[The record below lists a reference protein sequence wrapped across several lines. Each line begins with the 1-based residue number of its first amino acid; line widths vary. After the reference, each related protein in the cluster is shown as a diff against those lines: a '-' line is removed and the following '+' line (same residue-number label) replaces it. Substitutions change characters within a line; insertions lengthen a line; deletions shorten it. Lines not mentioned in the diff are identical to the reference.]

1 MRRKQLF
8 AILMA
13 GALSMGMTPSAAFA
27 AADTAAAQTEA
38 EGELAADEGTDAP
51 AEDPAASE
59 TPAETPETP
68 AEEPAETPVETPET
82 PTEEP
87 AETPAETPE
96 TTEADPTEVPA
107 AEEAGSGTIV
117 IGETAY
123 ATLEEAF
130 AKVPDSTT
138 EANDP
143 TYIKISSE
151 IELGK
156 TIDVPANKNIM
167 LVATAEDV
175 KIKRAADFAGSLF
188 SVSGGTFQIAG
199 GTVNDKDGK
208 IGTGSITVDG
218 TGDGTTAVIAPMVDV
233 QSGIFGISDGVTLS
247 GNANTSTDVNGG
259 AVNVASGAAF
269 YLLGGTVTGNT
280 AAQGGAVNS
289 ASGANVYLQGGTVT
303 GNTATLGGGIYSESA
318 VNVKGTVSVT
328 ENKDQNGAAS
338 NLVLA
343 GEGKI
348 NVTGATTGSTIGVQ
362 VKDAKAGVS
371 VVGLAEGV
379 TDVTLADVL
388 SQLTYEG
395 QTFTIGKDG
404 TLVNP
409 AEPTPTPTKKP
420 EPTPTKKP
428 EATATPTPTEKPEA
442 KAAIKIES
450 GKWTSHSSYEIKFH
464 TNINGLYQVD
474 WVKKGENAPEI
485 TVSGQK
491 IKADQSTTVTV
502 TDLPDYDVDIY
513 VTVISEKDSKNYKS
527 VKVDNSAQKRPEAPV
542 TPTPIPKTPAVTE
555 SKVQGFENAL
565 TFYPGTF
572 YDFRAIGAG
581 TDNADPHEGDVRW
594 VPQYWSMSANPSSKD
609 MHTTWKIGAAKG
621 IYKDTETT
629 YDIYVFFQKEVYS
642 GTEWQAQ
649 SGIIESV
656 RYQFKAAPLAQTSV
670 TPGVTGSDGTSGGDG
685 TTEESSDLTP
695 TTYADGTSGSASKS
709 AVSTGDESPVG
720 TMLALAAASILAG
733 GYVLVRRRKKEM

>member
-13 GALSMGMTPSAAFA
+13 GALSMGMAPSAAFA
-27 AADTAAAQTEA
+27 AADTVAAQAEA
-38 EGELAADEGTDAP
+38 EGELAAEEGTDAP

-59 TPAETPETP
+59 TPAETPDETP
-68 AEEPAETPVETPET
+68 SE
-82 PTEEP
+82 
-87 AETPAETPE
+87 ETPAETPE
-96 TTEADPTEVPA
+96 TPASDPTEVPA

-123 ATLEEAF
+123 ATLKEAF
-130 AKVPDSTT
+130 AAVPDSTA

-151 IELGK
+151 IELGE

-167 LVATAEDV
+167 LVATAEDI
-175 KIKRAADFAGSLF
+175 KIKRAAGFAGSLF

-199 GTVNDKDGK
+199 GTVNDKDGNA

-218 TGDGTTAVIAPMVDV
+218 TGDGTTAVTAPMVDV
-233 QSGIFGISDGVTLS
+233 QSGTFGISDGVTLS
-247 GNANTSTDVNGG
+247 GNANTSTEVNGG

-280 AAQGGAVNS
+280 AAQGGAVN
-289 ASGANVYLQGGTVT
+289 AVSGANVYLQGGTVT
-303 GNTATLGGGIYSESA
+303 GNTAALGGGIYSESA

-328 ENKDQNGAAS
+328 ENKDQNDAVS

-379 TDVTLADVL
+379 TDVTLAEVL
-388 SQLTYEG
+388 PQLTYEG
-395 QTFTIGKDG
+395 QTFTIGEDG

-409 AEPTPTPTKKP
+409 AEPT
-420 EPTPTKKP
+420 
-428 EATATPTPTEKPEA
+428 ATPTPTEKPEEEA
-442 KAAIKIES
+442 KITPKSCKWVGYDKVEIEFYSNIK
-450 GKWTSHSSYEIKFH
+450 GR
-464 TNINGLYQVD
+464 YQVT
-474 WVKKGENAPEI
+474 WVPKGSSKPDEVTFGGQLINADKLTKY
-485 TVSGQK
+485 TVEGLQDE
-491 IKADQSTTVTV
+491 A
-502 TDLPDYDVDIY
+502 VDIY
-513 VTVISEKDSKNYKS
+513 VIFMSEKNPDNKTLARFEPNYE
-527 VKVDNSAQKRPEAPV
+527 KRPSKPEEPK
-542 TPTPIPKTPAVTE
+542 PEPKTPAVTE

-621 IYKDTETT
+621 IYKDAETT

-656 RYQFKAAPLAQTSV
+656 KYQFKAAPLAQTSV
-670 TPGVTGSDGTSGGDG
+670 TPGVTGSDGTYGGDG
-685 TTEESSDLTP
+685 TTEGTSDLTP

-720 TMLALAAASILAG
+720 TMMALAAASILAG

>member
-13 GALSMGMTPSAAFA
+13 GALSMGMAPSAAFA
-27 AADTAAAQTEA
+27 AADTVAAQAEA
-38 EGELAADEGTDAP
+38 EGELAAEEGTDAP

-68 AEEPAETPVETPET
+68 AEEPAETPDETPSE
-82 PTEEP
+82 
-87 AETPAETPE
+87 ETPAETPE
-96 TTEADPTEVPA
+96 TQSADPTEVPA

-123 ATLEEAF
+123 ATLKEAF
-130 AKVPDSTT
+130 AAVPDSTA

-151 IELGK
+151 IELGE

-167 LVATAEDV
+167 LVATAEDI
-175 KIKRAADFAGSLF
+175 KIKRAAGFAGSLF

-199 GTVNDKDGK
+199 GTVNDKDGNA

-218 TGDGTTAVIAPMVDV
+218 TGDGTTAVTAPMVDV
-233 QSGIFGISDGVTLS
+233 QSGTFGISDGVTLS
-247 GNANTSTDVNGG
+247 GNANTSTEVNGG

-280 AAQGGAVNS
+280 AAQGGAVN
-289 ASGANVYLQGGTVT
+289 AVSGANVYLQGGTVT
-303 GNTATLGGGIYSESA
+303 GNTAALGGGIYSESA

-328 ENKDQNGAAS
+328 ENKDQNDAVS

-379 TDVTLADVL
+379 TDVTLAEVL
-388 SQLTYEG
+388 PQLTYEG
-395 QTFTIGKDG
+395 QTFTIGEDG

-409 AEPTPTPTKKP
+409 AEPT
-420 EPTPTKKP
+420 
-428 EATATPTPTEKPEA
+428 ATPTPTEKPEEEA
-442 KAAIKIES
+442 KITPKSCKWVGYDKVEIEFYSNIK
-450 GKWTSHSSYEIKFH
+450 GR
-464 TNINGLYQVD
+464 YQVT
-474 WVKKGENAPEI
+474 WVPKGSSKPDKVTFGGQLINADKLTKY
-485 TVSGQK
+485 TVEGLQDE
-491 IKADQSTTVTV
+491 A
-502 TDLPDYDVDIY
+502 VDIY
-513 VTVISEKDSKNYKS
+513 VIFMSEKNPDNKTLARFEPNYE
-527 VKVDNSAQKRPEAPV
+527 KRPSKPEEPK
-542 TPTPIPKTPAVTE
+542 PEPKTPAVTE

-621 IYKDTETT
+621 IYKDAETT

-656 RYQFKAAPLAQTSV
+656 KYQFKAAPLAQTSV
-670 TPGVTGSDGTSGGDG
+670 TPGVTGSDGTYGGDG
-685 TTEESSDLTP
+685 TTEGTSDLTP

-720 TMLALAAASILAG
+720 TMMALAAASILAG

>member
-1 MRRKQLF
+1 M
-8 AILMA
+8 
-13 GALSMGMTPSAAFA
+13 
-27 AADTAAAQTEA
+27 
-38 EGELAADEGTDAP
+38 
-51 AEDPAASE
+51 
-59 TPAETPETP
+59 
-68 AEEPAETPVETPET
+68 
-82 PTEEP
+82 
-87 AETPAETPE
+87 
-96 TTEADPTEVPA
+96 
-107 AEEAGSGTIV
+107 

-123 ATLEEAF
+123 ATLKEAF
-130 AKVPDSTT
+130 AAVPDSTA

-151 IELGK
+151 IELGE

-167 LVATAEDV
+167 LVATAEDI
-175 KIKRAADFAGSLF
+175 KIKRAAGFAGSLF

-199 GTVNDKDGK
+199 GTVNDKDGNA

-218 TGDGTTAVIAPMVDV
+218 TGDGTTAVTAPMVDV
-233 QSGIFGISDGVTLS
+233 QSGTFGISDGVTLS
-247 GNANTSTDVNGG
+247 GNVNTSTEVNGG

-280 AAQGGAVNS
+280 ATQGGAVN
-289 ASGANVYLQGGTVT
+289 AVSGANVYLQGGTIT
-303 GNTATLGGGIYSESA
+303 GNTAALGGGIYSESA

-328 ENKDQNGAAS
+328 ENKDQNDAVS

-379 TDVTLADVL
+379 TDVTLAEVL
-388 SQLTYEG
+388 PQLTYEG
-395 QTFTIGKDG
+395 QTVTIGEDG
-404 TLVNP
+404 KLVDP
-409 AEPTPTPTKKP
+409 TVTVAPTPS
-420 EPTPTKKP
+420 
-428 EATATPTPTEKPEA
+428 EKPEA

-474 WVKKGENAPEI
+474 WVKKGEKAPEI

-491 IKADQSTTVTV
+491 IKADKSTTVTV

-542 TPTPIPKTPAVTE
+542 TPTPVPKTPAVTE

-621 IYKDTETT
+621 IYKDAETT

-656 RYQFKAAPLAQTSV
+656 KYQFKAAPLAQTSV
-670 TPGVTGSDGTSGGDG
+670 TPGVTGSDGTYGGDG
-685 TTEESSDLTP
+685 TTEGTSDLTP

-720 TMLALAAASILAG
+720 TMMALAAASILAG

>member
-13 GALSMGMTPSAAFA
+13 GALSMGMAPSAAFA
-27 AADTAAAQTEA
+27 AADTAAAQAEA
-38 EGELAADEGTDAP
+38 EGELAAEEGTDAP
-51 AEDPAASE
+51 AEDPEASE
-59 TPAETPETP
+59 TPAENPETP

-96 TTEADPTEVPA
+96 TPEADPTEVPA
-107 AEEAGSGTIV
+107 AEETGSGTIV

-123 ATLEEAF
+123 ATLKEAF
-130 AKVPDSTT
+130 AAVPDSTA

-151 IELGK
+151 IELGE

-175 KIKRAADFAGSLF
+175 KIKRAAGFAGSLF
-188 SVSGGTFQIAG
+188 TVSGGTFQIAG
-199 GTVNDKDGK
+199 GTVNDKDGNA
-208 IGTGSITVDG
+208 IGTGSITVDA
-218 TGDGTTAVIAPMVDV
+218 TGDGTTAVTAPMVDV
-233 QSGIFGISDGVTLS
+233 QSGTFGISDGVTLS
-247 GNANTSTDVNGG
+247 GNANTSTEANGG

-280 AAQGGAVNS
+280 AAQGGAVNA

-303 GNTATLGGGIYSESA
+303 GNIAALGGGIYSEGA

-328 ENKDQNGAAS
+328 ENKDQNDAAS

-379 TDVTLADVL
+379 TDVTLAEVL
-388 SQLTYEG
+388 PQLTYEG
-395 QTFTIGKDG
+395 QTFTIGEDG
-404 TLVNP
+404 TLVDP
-409 AEPTPTPTKKP
+409 TVTITPTPS
-420 EPTPTKKP
+420 
-428 EATATPTPTEKPEA
+428 EKPEA

-474 WVKKGENAPEI
+474 WVKKGEKAPEI

-491 IKADQSTTVTV
+491 IKADKSTTVTV

-542 TPTPIPKTPAVTE
+542 TPTPVPKTPAVTE

-594 VPQYWSMSANPSSKD
+594 VPQYWSMSANPSSND

-621 IYKDTETT
+621 IYKDAETT

-656 RYQFKAAPLAQTSV
+656 KYQFKAAPLAQTSV
-670 TPGVTGSDGTSGGDG
+670 TPGVTGSGGTYGGDG
-685 TTEESSDLTP
+685 TAEGTSDLTP
-695 TTYADGTSGSASKS
+695 TTYADGTSGFASKS

-720 TMLALAAASILAG
+720 TMMALAAASILAG